1 MPNITRQTD
10 YPIDPLFLNRWSP
23 RAFTGEA
30 IDDATLFS
38 FFEAAR
44 WAPSAFNSQP
54 WRFIYA
60 KNGSDQ
66 WPAFLDLLF
75 EFNRSWADNASAL
88 ILVLSRTTFTPPGK
102 DQPIAMPSHAFDTGA
117 AAALLMLQ
125 ASLSGWATHGI
136 GGFNKERARSQLNI
150 PAHYM
155 VESAIAIGRRA
166 DKSILPIGL
175 QDKEIPSS
183 RRPIS
188 EFVAD
193 GRFLFDD

>member
-66 WPAFLDLLF
+66 WPTFLDLLF
-75 EFNRSWADNASAL
+75 EFNRSWAGSASAL

-117 AAALLMLQ
+117 ACSLLMLQ

-136 GGFNKERARSQLNI
+136 GGFNKEQARSQLNI
-150 PAHYM
+150 PTHYT
-155 VESAIAIGRRA
+155 VEAAIAIGRRA

-183 RRPIS
+183 RSPIS

>member
-1 MPNITRQTD
+1 MTTIRQTD
-10 YPIDPLFLNRWSP
+10 YPIDPLFVNRWSP

-60 KNGSDQ
+60 KNGSAH
-66 WPAFLDLLF
+66 WPVFLDLLF
-75 EFNRSWADNASAL
+75 EFNRSWAGNASVL
-88 ILVLSRTTFTPPGK
+88 ILAISRTIFTPPGK

-117 AAALLMLQ
+117 AWSHLALQ
-125 ASLSGWATHGI
+125 ACASGWAAHGI
-136 GGFNKERARSQLNI
+136 GGFDKEGARRQLDI
-150 PAHYM
+150 PEHYT

-166 DKSILPIGL
+166 DKAILPISL
-175 QDKEIPSS
+175 QERESPSI
-183 RRPIS
+183 RRPVS
-188 EFVAD
+188 EFIAE
-193 GRFLFDD
+193 GRFLFNE